1 MTTDKVL
8 QDRGPVSGVYSL
20 RSALIVAF
28 LATWVI
34 WWRTDGRANPSNH
47 SPARRAIQLGAVFA
61 TDDLTELAFLPQDRK
76 IPPTNF
82 WRCGTPSG
90 RIAGSGHGALR
101 LVSADIDH
109 DGDTDLIGITR
120 GLRLL
125 VWLNNGKGDFTPQL
139 AHPTPGLSRVVLYS
153 ELTDADAPLLSFE
166 PCQLAARLIPVITR
180 RIPRKS
186 RHFCREGF
194 SPRAARAPP
203 RPLPVL

>member
-20 RSALIVAF
+20 RLSLIVTF
-28 LATWVI
+28 LAACVI
-34 WWRTDGRANPSNH
+34 WWATDERA
-47 SPARRAIQLGAVFA
+47 SPASPCPVRRSNQVGAVFA
-61 TDDLTELAFLPQDRK
+61 TDDITDLAFLPQGRK
-76 IPPTNF
+76 ITATNF
-82 WRCGTPSG
+82 WLCGTPSG

-101 LVSADIDH
+101 LVRADIDH

-120 GLRLL
+120 SLRLL
-125 VWLNNGKGDFTPQL
+125 IWLNNGKGDFTPQL

-166 PCQLAARLIPVITR
+166 PCQLAARLIPVITPQF
-180 RIPRKS
+180 PRKS